1 VDADNGRMLRLLVE
15 SIGAKRVV
23 EVGTSTGYSGLWTL
37 LGLRTT
43 GGRLTT
49 LELDPGRAA
58 RARKHFQ
65 EAGVEG
71 FVDVVVGDA
80 HQTVK
85 QLQGPIDLVF
95 LDADKEGYARYLEAL
110 FARAP
115 GGHHRRQHLDGARL
129 RQGRHDESTARH
141 RLLRAILGHA
151 EEALTL
157 RQPATVSRAPPRAD
171 AARALLVAHRRHGTG
186 TPVVSSLRGRRPLVT
201 PTSGSQHIAC
211 RWQMPPT
218 HTVRRMGSRL
228 HVGMFEEGVA

>member
-1 VDADNGRMLRLLVE
+1 MNRRLLALALIAVAVPTFMWAQRGQRGVRNADANAAPAAGSPAEARVLAVLDRMVTDGELYLAVDADNGRMLRLLVE

-110 FARAP
+110 LPLVRP
-115 GGHHRRQHLDGARL
+115 GGLITADNISMAPDYVRAVTTNPQLDTVCF
-129 RQGRHDESTARH
+129 GRFSV
-141 RLLRAILGHA
+141 
-151 EEALTL
+151 TL
-157 RQPATVSRAPPRAD
+157 KKR
-171 AARALLVAHRRHGTG
+171 
-186 TPVVSSLRGRRPLVT
+186 
-201 PTSGSQHIAC
+201 
-211 RWQMPPT
+211 
-218 HTVRRMGSRL
+218 
-228 HVGMFEEGVA
+228 

>member
-1 VDADNGRMLRLLVE
+1 MNRRLLALALIAVVVPTFMWAQRGQRGVRSTDANATPMAGSPAEARVLAVLDRMVTDGELYLAVDADNGRMLRLLVE

-49 LELDPGRAA
+49 LELDPGRAG

-65 EAGVEG
+65 EAGVDG
-71 FVDVVVGDA
+71 LVDIVIGDA

-110 FARAP
+110 LPLVRP
-115 GGHHRRQHLDGARL
+115 GGLITADNISMAPDYVRAVTTNPQLDTVFF
-129 RQGRHDESTARH
+129 GRFSV
-141 RLLRAILGHA
+141 
-151 EEALTL
+151 TL
-157 RQPATVSRAPPRAD
+157 KKR
-171 AARALLVAHRRHGTG
+171 
-186 TPVVSSLRGRRPLVT
+186 
-201 PTSGSQHIAC
+201 
-211 RWQMPPT
+211 
-218 HTVRRMGSRL
+218 
-228 HVGMFEEGVA
+228 